1 MRSSKRAAL
10 GWLAVAA
17 CAAGCAGSGKTT
29 ATNEDSAK
37 LTGTVTYLQ
46 RVALPASAV
55 CHLRLEDVSR
65 ADAPATTIAVVSIP
79 SEGRNVPLPFELPY
93 DPARIDPNHM
103 YAVRANLDFGDG
115 RVWRTT
121 QGYRVLTGGNPSN
134 LEIVVEP

>member
-1 MRSSKRAAL
+1 MLRGSKRAVL
-10 GWLAVAA
+10 GWLALAA
-17 CAAGCAGSGKTT
+17 FTAGCAGSAKNGAKD
-29 ATNEDSAK
+29 DSAK

-46 RVALPASAV
+46 RVALPAGAV

-79 SEGRNVPLPFELPY
+79 SQGRNVPLPFELPY
-93 DPARIDPNHM
+93 DAARIDPNHM

-115 RVWRTT
+115 RMFRTS
-121 QGYRVLTGGNPSN
+121 QAYRVLTGGNPSN